1 MAMLVLGRVRVGQ
14 MPRFPQEEKT
24 EGIIKG
30 PW

>member
-14 MPRFPQEEKT
+14 MPRLNQEEKT